1 MSTAFRQNFDN
12 TWPGKIMNR
21 RCDIGATHPAP
32 DRGRT
37 GSGADDW
44 EGSGRS
50 DTGGPAG
57 EAHEFGRSC
66 ERREM
71 AMDIDVLLFE
81 TASAVIVAVVLLAIF
96 RHI

>member
-1 MSTAFRQNFDN
+1 VTRA
-12 TWPGKIMNR
+12 
-21 RCDIGATHPAP
+21 
-32 DRGRT
+32 
-37 GSGADDW
+37 
-44 EGSGRS
+44 
-50 DTGGPAG
+50 GPAG

-96 RHI
+96 QRI